1 MLFLFITNFIFDS
14 ILVKCVGR
22 CYADTISCNMF
33 TICLHHFVITRQT
46 EDTGQMHT
54 RNPYI
59 NQVLA
64 EQAIDLV
71 RVARGLIAVDMKV
84 MVM

>member
-1 MLFLFITNFIFDS
+1 
-14 ILVKCVGR
+14 
-22 CYADTISCNMF
+22 
-33 TICLHHFVITRQT
+33 
-46 EDTGQMHT
+46 MHT